1 MDTLFIFFVNRSF
14 LNIVEK
20 NRKPVFKITE
30 SLPVPYINL
39 KWSAKFQI
47 NWLHIHDSDW
57 LNFISQEHDQVSI
70 DIKKKRGSSINL
82 DIYLSKVFSSGHRPF
97 LNSFELTQIC
107 WPDRFS
113 RFYSYGIQSTEPY
126 ILGCPTKN
134 DLAFIQKSSTISK
147 FSR

>member
-30 SLPVPYINL
+30 SLPFPYINL

-57 LNFISQEHDQVSI
+57 LNCISQEHDQVSI
-70 DIKKKRGSSINL
+70 DIKKKRGSSIISISTFL
-82 DIYLSKVFSSGHRPF
+82 KFSALVNRPF
-97 LNSFELTQIC
+97 LNSFELTQKC